1 MTRADL
7 TEREAAHV
15 DQMLIELGAAGIPAE
30 LAETMTL
37 ASIGKFRANAARR
50 AWLDANEPQILD
62 LEPVASEP

>member
-7 TEREAAHV
+7 TEREEAHV
-15 DQMLIELGAAGIPAE
+15 KQMVTELGAAGIPAE

-37 ASIGKFRANAARR
+37 TSIGKYRANAARR
-50 AWLDANEPQILD
+50 AFLDATEPQFD